1 MASLTEGQAY
11 PLLLFDLHHVH
22 NRGAAFGIMQSG
34 GLVFVVVALIV
45 LAAVFVLNA
54 QIRRSGPAVTAAVGL
69 IAGGTLGNLVD
80 RLRFGYVVD
89 FIDLR
94 WWPVFNVADSA
105 ICIGVGLLMWKML
118 LGTKES

>member
-54 QIRRSGPAVTAAVGL
+54 QIRRSGPAEGANAL
-69 IAGGTLGNLVD
+69 FVD
-80 RLRFGYVVD
+80 GIHPSSRGHALLADALLPVVRERLAQS
-89 FIDLR
+89 L
-94 WWPVFNVADSA
+94 P
-105 ICIGVGLLMWKML
+105 
-118 LGTKES
+118 